1 MANRGKNIV
10 TGQTMLEKN
19 MSKILPET
27 ALKLTALKLETKPF
41 APQFRLSAGDIK
53 VQSPDK
59 VQITPS
65 TLPEM
70 DATIDGQ
77 SEELLDGSKNGSKFE
92 NTQLEMNKDIPRSS
106 DDISKSQKT
115 SRQRRDQKRR
125 RENVKKKKQAQ
136 RSNALQ
142 DSKNAEKFLTD
153 VVFHLIAAWS
163 FDGDLHPE
171 VPSEIAKECS
181 LIMIKEWSLIMIKS
195 LQPFI
200 EKVANENQEPISLE
214 NLTTA
219 VVKSLVSALNKKHQ
233 A

>member
-19 MSKILPET
+19 MSKILPENV
-27 ALKLTALKLETKPF
+27 LKLTALKLETKPF
-41 APQFRLSAGDIK
+41 APQSRLSAGNIK
-53 VQSPDK
+53 LQSPDK

-115 SRQRRDQKRR
+115 SRQRRDQNRR
-125 RENVKKKKQAQ
+125 RENVKKKKRVQ

-153 VVFHLIAAWS
+153 VVFHLITTWS
-163 FDGDLHPE
+163 VNGDIHPSKTT
-171 VPSEIAKECS
+171 SEDS
-181 LIMIKEWSLIMIKS
+181 LIPFLIKFE
-195 LQPFI
+195 
-200 EKVANENQEPISLE
+200 NENSVNNSPE

-219 VVKSLVSALNKKHQ
+219 VVTSLISALNKKQQ